1 LIERADIDEALSMNA
16 YIASF
21 MLLLF
26 NAVGLAVPA
35 SAAAAERMVPEL
47 GSAAN
52 LSEAAIVDP
61 SSAIEVAGLVSSDH
75 QSCAVATACISAPRA
90 IVKTGSKTPVWAVAT
105 MRAEDGDK
113 LEHEEGAP

>member
-1 LIERADIDEALSMNA
+1 MNA

-35 SAAAAERMVPEL
+35 SAAAEERVIPEL
-47 GSAAN
+47 GSGVQLAGAESISQAAVIESAVAAVAAQGFMAVTA
-52 LSEAAIVDP
+52 LSFSP
-61 SSAIEVAGLVSSDH
+61 SLFSAPVAGRKPARTFIAMRSD
-75 QSCAVATACISAPRA
+75 T
-90 IVKTGSKTPVWAVAT
+90 
-105 MRAEDGDK
+105 GDK

>member
-1 LIERADIDEALSMNA
+1 MNA

-35 SAAAAERMVPEL
+35 SAAAEERMMPEL

-52 LSEAAIVDP
+52 LSEASPADQCSV
-61 SSAIEVAGLVSSDH
+61 IEPVRAGSSDH
-75 QSCAVATACISAPRA
+75 QPCGIAEALVSGPLVADKTASNDQN
-90 IVKTGSKTPVWAVAT
+90 WAVAT
-105 MRAEDGDK
+105 MRFEVGDK

>member
-1 LIERADIDEALSMNA
+1 MNA

-35 SAAAAERMVPEL
+35 SAAAEERVIPEL
-47 GSAAN
+47 GSGIQLAGAESVSQVTVIESSVAAVAGRDLFAVTA
-52 LSEAAIVDP
+52 LSLSP
-61 SSAIEVAGLVSSDH
+61 GLVS
-75 QSCAVATACISAPRA
+75 APVAGRKPARTF
-90 IVKTGSKTPVWAVAT
+90 VA
-105 MRAEDGDK
+105 MRADTGDK

>member
-1 LIERADIDEALSMNA
+1 MNA

-35 SAAAAERMVPEL
+35 SAAAEERMIPEL

-52 LSEAAIVDP
+52 LSEVTDRC
-61 SSAIEVAGLVSSDH
+61 SVIEPARLGSSDH
-75 QSCAVATACISAPRA
+75 PSCDIVTGWISQPLAADTSANRN
-90 IVKTGSKTPVWAVAT
+90 PVWAVVAL
-105 MRAEDGDK
+105 RSEAGDK